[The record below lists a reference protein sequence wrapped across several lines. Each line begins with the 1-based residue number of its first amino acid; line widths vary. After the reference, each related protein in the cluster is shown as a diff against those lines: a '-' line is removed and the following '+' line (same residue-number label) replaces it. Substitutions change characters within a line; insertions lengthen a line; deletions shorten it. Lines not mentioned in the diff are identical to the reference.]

1 MTIKNFIKKQIY
13 KFLFFII
20 LILLQS
26 SNSFAD
32 TLENFKI
39 LGNQRV
45 SDETII
51 MFSNLSQGQILNKPI
66 LNNVL
71 KDLYYTDY
79 FSDVKLNFI
88 NGELQISVIERPIIQ
103 NIIIEGVKKDKVY
116 ESIQKI
122 TKKSEKYPFIENK
135 LLNQVN
141 LIKNTLRSFGY
152 YFSEID
158 TKKIENENNTV
169 DILYNINL
177 GEIAKIKIIT
187 FIGDKIFKDSTLRN
201 IISSEESKFWKFITV
216 KKYLDINRINRDVEL
231 LSKFY
236 LNKGYFNVNIK
247 SSSAKII
254 NDSQFELIFNINA
267 GDKFTFNEIFIKKN
281 TNIETEFYTEY
292 LKKYKKL
299 KNKKYSK
306 KVVNKIVDE
315 INKLGLENEYVFLD
329 TKFNQI
335 IKENNKIDVEIYFK
349 EIDKVFVN
357 RINVF
362 GNYITDEKVIRNS
375 FLVDE
380 GDPYNEILFKKS
392 LDKIRSKNIFKNVD
406 ASFINEKNNTKDI
419 NITVEEKPTGEIFA
433 GAGTGTTGSSLSAGI
448 KENNYL
454 GKGIKLNTEA
464 TITDDQIK
472 GKFTVQN
479 PNFLN
484 TDKSLNTTIESTTT
498 DFFTSSGYKSS
509 RTGFTVGT
517 GFEQYKDVF
526 LNLEISNYYE
536 NLETSSTAS
545 SVLKKQDGDYFE
557 NLITYSLSLNKLD
570 QNFKPTDGSRTYFEQ
585 ILPLYSEDWSIENSF
600 SQSNYFSVSDNLILS
615 SNFLFKAINAIN
627 DENVRVS
634 KRVYVPGRNLRGF
647 ESGKIGPKDGSQF
660 IGGNYA
666 SSLNLNSTLPNLIFE
681 NEDIDFNFFVD
692 MANVWHVDYDSS
704 LDGNKIRSSTG
715 IAVNW
720 FSPIGP
726 LSFSYAV
733 PISEAETDIKE
744 KFRFQIGT
752 SF

>member
-1 MTIKNFIKKQIY
+1 M
-13 KFLFFII
+13 
-20 LILLQS
+20 
-26 SNSFAD
+26 
-32 TLENFKI
+32 
-39 LGNQRV
+39 
-45 SDETII
+45 
-51 MFSNLSQGQILNKPI
+51 
-66 LNNVL
+66 
-71 KDLYYTDY
+71 
-79 FSDVKLNFI
+79 
-88 NGELQISVIERPIIQ
+88 
-103 NIIIEGVKKDKVY
+103 
-116 ESIQKI
+116 
-122 TKKSEKYPFIENK
+122 
-135 LLNQVN
+135 
-141 LIKNTLRSFGY
+141 
-152 YFSEID
+152 
-158 TKKIENENNTV
+158 
-169 DILYNINL
+169 
-177 GEIAKIKIIT
+177 
-187 FIGDKIFKDSTLRN
+187 
-201 IISSEESKFWKFITV
+201 
-216 KKYLDINRINRDVEL
+216 

-254 NDSQFELIFNINA
+254 NDTQFELIFNINA
-267 GDKFTFNEIFIKKN
+267 GNKFTFNEIFIKEN
-281 TNIETEFYTEY
+281 PNIETGFYTEY

-357 RINVF
+357 RINVL
-362 GNYITDEKVIRNS
+362 GNYITDEKVVRNS

-406 ASFINEKNNTKDI
+406 ASFINEKNNTKDV

-484 TDKSLNTTIESTTT
+484 SDKSLNTTIESTTT

-570 QNFKPTDGSRTYFEQ
+570 QNFKPTDGSRTYFQQ
-585 ILPLYSEDWSIENSF
+585 ILPLYSEDWSVENSF

-666 SSLNLNSTLPNLIFE
+666 SSLNLNSTLPNLLFE

>member
-1 MTIKNFIKKQIY
+1 MTIKNIIKKQIY

-20 LILLQS
+20 LILFQS

-32 TLENFKI
+32 KLENFKI

-79 FSDVKLNFI
+79 FSDVKLNFT

-141 LIKNTLRSFGY
+141 LIKNTLKSFGY

-177 GEIAKIKIIT
+177 GEIAKIKKIT

-201 IISSEESKFWKFITV
+201 IISSEESKFWKFITI

-254 NDSQFELIFNINA
+254 NDTQFELIFNINA
-267 GDKFTFNEIFIKKN
+267 GNKFTFNEIFIKEN
-281 TNIETEFYTEY
+281 PNIETGFYTEY

-357 RINVF
+357 RINVL
-362 GNYITDEKVIRNS
+362 GNYITDEKVVRNS

-406 ASFINEKNNTKDI
+406 ASFINEKNNTKDV

-484 TDKSLNTTIESTTT
+484 SDKSLNTTIESTTT

-570 QNFKPTDGSRTYFEQ
+570 QNFKPTDGSRTYFQQ
-585 ILPLYSEDWSIENSF
+585 ILPLYSEDWSVENSF

-666 SSLNLNSTLPNLIFE
+666 SSLNLNSTLPNLLFE

>member
-1 MTIKNFIKKQIY
+1 
-13 KFLFFII
+13 
-20 LILLQS
+20 
-26 SNSFAD
+26 
-32 TLENFKI
+32 
-39 LGNQRV
+39 
-45 SDETII
+45 

-79 FSDVKLNFI
+79 FSDVKLNFT

-141 LIKNTLRSFGY
+141 LIKNTLKSFGY

-177 GEIAKIKIIT
+177 GEIAKIKKIT

-201 IISSEESKFWKFITV
+201 IISSEESKFWKFITI

-254 NDSQFELIFNINA
+254 NDTQFELIFNINA
-267 GDKFTFNEIFIKKN
+267 GNKFTFNEIFIKEN
-281 TNIETEFYTEY
+281 PNIETGFYTEY

-357 RINVF
+357 RINVL
-362 GNYITDEKVIRNS
+362 GNYITDEKVVRNS

-406 ASFINEKNNTKDI
+406 ASFINEKNNTKDV

-570 QNFKPTDGSRTYFEQ
+570 QNFKPTDGSRTYFQQ
-585 ILPLYSEDWSIENSF
+585 ILPLYSEDWSVENSF

-666 SSLNLNSTLPNLIFE
+666 SSLNLNSTLPNLLFE

>member
-1 MTIKNFIKKQIY
+1 MTIKNIIKKQIY

-20 LILLQS
+20 FILFQS
-26 SNSFAD
+26 NNSFAD
-32 TLENFKI
+32 KLKNFKI

-79 FSDVKLNFI
+79 FSDVKLNFT

-141 LIKNTLRSFGY
+141 LIKNTLKSFGY

-158 TKKIENENNTV
+158 TKKIVNENNTV
-169 DILYNINL
+169 DILYSINL
-177 GEIAKIKIIT
+177 GEIAKIKKIT

-201 IISSEESKFWKFITV
+201 IISSEESKFWKFITI

-254 NDSQFELIFNINA
+254 NDTQFELIFNINA
-267 GDKFTFNEIFIKKN
+267 GDKFTFNEIFIKEN
-281 TNIETEFYTEY
+281 PNIETGFYTEY

-357 RINVF
+357 RINVL
-362 GNYITDEKVIRNS
+362 GNYITDEKVVRNS

-406 ASFINEKNNTKDI
+406 ASFINEKNNTKDV

-570 QNFKPTDGSRTYFEQ
+570 QNFKPTDGSRTYFQQ
-585 ILPLYSEDWSIENSF
+585 ILPLYSEDWSVENSF

-666 SSLNLNSTLPNLIFE
+666 SSLNLNSTLPNLLFE

>member
-1 MTIKNFIKKQIY
+1 MTIKNIIKKQIY

-20 LILLQS
+20 FILFQS

-32 TLENFKI
+32 KLKNFKI

-79 FSDVKLNFI
+79 FSDVKLNFT

-141 LIKNTLRSFGY
+141 LIKNTLKSFGY

-177 GEIAKIKIIT
+177 GEIAKIKKIT

-201 IISSEESKFWKFITV
+201 IISSEESKFWKFITI

-254 NDSQFELIFNINA
+254 NDTQFELIFNINA
-267 GDKFTFNEIFIKKN
+267 GNKFTFNEIFIKEN
-281 TNIETEFYTEY
+281 PNIETGFYTEY

-357 RINVF
+357 RINVL
-362 GNYITDEKVIRNS
+362 GNYITDEKVVRNS

-406 ASFINEKNNTKDI
+406 ASFINEKNNTKDV

-484 TDKSLNTTIESTTT
+484 SDKSLNTTIESTTT

-570 QNFKPTDGSRTYFEQ
+570 QNFKPTDGSRTYFQQ
-585 ILPLYSEDWSIENSF
+585 ILPLYSEDWSVENSF

-666 SSLNLNSTLPNLIFE
+666 SSLNLNSTLPNLLFE

-733 PISEAETDIKE
+733 PISDAETDIKE